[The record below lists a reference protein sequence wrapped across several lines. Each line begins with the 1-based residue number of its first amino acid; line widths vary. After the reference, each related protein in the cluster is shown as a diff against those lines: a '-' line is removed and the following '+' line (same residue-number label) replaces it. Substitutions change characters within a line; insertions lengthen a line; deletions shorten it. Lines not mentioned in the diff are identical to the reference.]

1 MNLAII
7 TSNLLF
13 GESLKTLLEN
23 YKFRKGRSIVVKD
36 FTLENI
42 EELDVLVSDYDSTKF
57 KKFLSNTKIQKNK
70 LTGIEKI
77 LITQKRLNLLP
88 KGNIYLKRPFRI
100 VDLVEAL
107 QPIFESIK
115 SRRENNKVLGYIS
128 FIISDRKLV
137 YKDKQAV
144 LLTEKESDIFVSL
157 LNSEDRGITK
167 EEVMSKVWMLNPNI
181 ETHTFETHLYRLRKK
196 IKEGLILN
204 DFIINKGGR
213 FYLNHKFTG
222 EKN

>member
-1 MNLAII
+1 M
-7 TSNLLF
+7 LF

-23 YKFRKGRSIVVKD
+23 YKFRNRRSVVVKD

-42 EELDVLVSDYDSTKF
+42 EDLDVLVSDYDYTKF

-128 FIISDRKLV
+128 FIISDRKLI

-144 LLTEKESDIFVSL
+144 VLTEKESDIFVSL
-157 LNSEDRGITK
+157 LNSENRGITK
-167 EEVMSKVWMLNPNI
+167 EEVLSKVWMLNPNI
-181 ETHTFETHLYRLRKK
+181 VTHTFETHLYLS
-196 IKEGLILN
+196 LIH
-204 DFIINKGGR
+204 I
-213 FYLNHKFTG
+213 
-222 EKN
+222 